1 MTTEG
6 RPVLSDFCYKKYTLE
21 HLENWVLDALSC
33 DDITPKEVYETI
45 VTAVSDNVKH
55 HRKELD
61 KSVGLLYLLKG
72 HRDVELGNDNC
83 DKNKVVCDRDDT
95 SENCKKQWD
104 EFWEAL

>member
-72 HRDVELGNDNC
+72 HRDIELGVGNDEPF
-83 DKNKVVCDRDDT
+83 DSCDRDDT
-95 SENCKKQWD
+95 SKKCKQQWD